1 MKPNDLV
8 ITTQD
13 IDGIDEYS
21 VGIIDSMCQTD
32 VRIYFVG
39 ANKTVTVLSDSLS
52 PINID
57 KENITVE
64 ATGEKYKR
72 ICNECYGLKN
82 MNDKMSARCKKC
94 RTRIAGKSM
103 SVSEKRRM
111 EEKRPQDRSV
121 YKCPICEKRMI
132 VGIRKRIIVADHD
145 HYEGKGREWICHS
158 CNSAL
163 GRFRDDISILE
174 KAIDYLRRFEC
185 R

>member
-1 MKPNDLV
+1 MIPDDLV
-8 ITTQD
+8 IAIQNVD
-13 IDGIDEYS
+13 EIDEYS
-21 VGIIDSMCQTD
+21 VGIIDSICQKD
-32 VRIYFVG
+32 VQVYFVG
-39 ANKTVTVLSDSLS
+39 ADKRVTVQSDSLS
-52 PINID
+52 LISID
-57 KENITVE
+57 GERITVE
-64 ATGEKYKR
+64 ATGEEYKR

-94 RTRIAGKSM
+94 RKRIAGKSM
-103 SVSEKRRM
+103 SASEKRRM
-111 EEKRPQDRSV
+111 EGKRPEDRSV

-174 KAIDYLRRFEC
+174 KAIDYLRRFESL
-185 R
+185 